1 MRPRLMCPRLTR
13 RGLMRLRLAPRELMR
28 RVAAVLSL
36 TALLAGAY
44 PAAAASYRDATHPA
58 GIASTAA
65 AAETTIRACTLA
77 AARLYHL
84 PPVILVI
91 LLNVEGGQLGKMHGN
106 SNGTVDIGP
115 MQVNQ
120 IWLPVIAAHWQAGIR
135 RTFHALRDNFCAN
148 VTAGA
153 FILHRAI
160 AQAHGHLWQGVAIY
174 HSEAPRYQSAYL
186 RAVLAEVRHLQTAS
200 VGSAR

>member
-1 MRPRLMCPRLTR
+1 MRPRLMR
-13 RGLMRLRLAPRELMR
+13 RI
-28 RVAAVLSL
+28 AAALSL
-36 TALLAGAY
+36 AALLAGGY
-44 PAAAASYRDATHPA
+44 PALAATFRDAAHPV
-58 GIASTAA
+58 GIAATAA
-65 AAETTIRACTLA
+65 ATERTIRACTLA

-84 PPVILVI
+84 PSVILVI
-91 LLNVEGGQLGKMHGN
+91 LLNVEGGALGKVHGN

-120 IWLPVIAAHWQAGIR
+120 IWLPVIAAHWQAGIQQ
-135 RTFHALRDNFCAN
+135 TFHALRDNFCAN

-186 RAVLAEVRHLQTAS
+186 RAVLAEVRRLQIAS
-200 VGSAR
+200 TSRSAG

>member
-1 MRPRLMCPRLTR
+1 MRPRLMR
-13 RGLMRLRLAPRELMR
+13 RI
-28 RVAAVLSL
+28 AAALSL
-36 TALLAGAY
+36 AALLAGGY
-44 PAAAASYRDATHPA
+44 PALAATFRDAAHPV
-58 GIASTAA
+58 GIAATAA
-65 AAETTIRACTLA
+65 ATERTIRACTLA

-84 PPVILVI
+84 PSVILVI
-91 LLNVEGGQLGKMHGN
+91 LLNVEGGALGKVHGN

-120 IWLPVIAAHWQAGIR
+120 IWLPVIAAHWQAGIQQ
-135 RTFHALRDNFCAN
+135 TFHALRDNFCAN

-186 RAVLAEVRHLQTAS
+186 HAVLAEVRHLQTIS
-200 VGSAR
+200 TRGAR